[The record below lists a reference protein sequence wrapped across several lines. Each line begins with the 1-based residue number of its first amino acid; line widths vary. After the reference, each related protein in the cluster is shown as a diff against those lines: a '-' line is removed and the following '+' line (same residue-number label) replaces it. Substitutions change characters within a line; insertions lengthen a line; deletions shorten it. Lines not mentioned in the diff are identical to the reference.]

1 LCVFS
6 KLFLI
11 KRNGGS
17 IYLLLKV
24 SWRFLYILKFCW
36 KIKNHNLVKQWNE
49 TLCVTFITHNF
60 HSSHFLHLVF
70 YSYAKGNCY
79 VNNLWSIWSQ
89 DWQKSIKIQT
99 QSTWCLNLAQVTLF
113 PLFLSFMLLLG
124 FLLILVMWLFQSF
137 KLFCMTNFGSFFI
150 NKIWDLIIY
159 LLWGW

>member
-1 LCVFS
+1 LWPREYHLLL
-6 KLFLI
+6 LFFFWQINYYILKKI
-11 KRNGGS
+11 KIAKKVAKS
-17 IYLLLKV
+17 IIYLLLKV
-24 SWRFLYILKFCW
+24 SWCFFYILKFCW

-60 HSSHFLHLVF
+60 HSFHFLHLVF

-124 FLLILVMWLFQSF
+124 FLLILVVCFL
-137 KLFCMTNFGSFFI
+137 
-150 NKIWDLIIY
+150 
-159 LLWGW
+159 